1 MQHIEKSIKAFTSL
15 DESFKGSGGQAI
27 RSFYREFHLPFLT
40 FLGDTIRRY
49 KAKLKVMNYSL
60 STVESSQSGFIR
72 QSFLDNELE
81 HGLRKVEN
89 LTKDLTDE
97 VNHALRQISDIMS
110 VPTIRDDEFIY
121 KIRQAMK
128 HKDNTIERLQQ
139 FDQRQTY
146 TLHTIDQDFT
156 KLKNCVH
163 DIQAMFKSKQI
174 KITTFK
180 MNQLSDIEPYRDIRA
195 RLEYEEAVHLIKE
208 KLIDL
213 YHKAIDTNY
222 AELLLDAF
230 HEVFPSFSSKA
241 NVSSTIEKN
250 DLSHLPKDVADRY
263 KDSPEWTDEQIKD
276 LEDFI
281 NGKPKKSKGD
291 TEEYIPNKPHTSSES
306 ENYVNDEHNIFG
318 RPLGGGKPEFDE
330 KLVAG
335 SEFVFDFFLGDVN
348 TVLDS
353 EASFQDRI
361 LAGIMIVPAGKVL
374 KLADKIKDLDKVADV
389 GKDVK
394 KATKGTRND
403 RINTN
408 IDDFNAKTAT
418 NKQKGNFG
426 EIKSNDNLLN
436 NKSLKDAGYDLI
448 PVGKNAPLSLNDKIV
463 KGIDGLYENTN
474 PNSTIKYVID
484 EAKFGGSQLGKTK
497 DGKQMS
503 NSWILGEVTG
513 NDRILDAVEGDELLA
528 IKIADAL
535 EDNQVE
541 RVLSKVDSNGN
552 VTTFRLDVNGNIIG
566 EWP

>member
-1 MQHIEKSIKAFTSL
+1 
-15 DESFKGSGGQAI
+15 
-27 RSFYREFHLPFLT
+27 
-40 FLGDTIRRY
+40 
-49 KAKLKVMNYSL
+49 MNYSL

-97 VNHALRQISDIMS
+97 VNHALRRISDIMS

-121 KIRQAMK
+121 KVRQAMK
-128 HKDNTIERLQQ
+128 HKENTIERLQQ

-230 HEVFPSFSSKA
+230 HEVFPGFSSKA
-241 NVSSTIEKN
+241 KVSSTIERN

-263 KDSPEWTDEQIKD
+263 KDSPELTEEQIKG

-318 RPLGGGKPEFDE
+318 RPLGGGKPEIDE

-335 SEFVFDFFLGDVN
+335 SEFVFDFFIGDDVN

-353 EASFQDRI
+353 EASLQERI
-361 LAGIMIVPAGKVL
+361 LAGISIVPAGKVL

-394 KATKGTRND
+394 NGTKGTDKIPKVKSAKEVEIINQRGESLGELDEIDIENKIFYEDKSAQGLNKVNPKTGLPAQTPQQFADKQILTKTRN
-403 RINTN
+403 RINAFEKATSTRATKNGSSEIPSLEDIKNIKEFVFRLDGDTAELRQAVTN
-408 IDDFNAKTAT
+408 
-418 NKQKGNFG
+418 
-426 EIKSNDNLLN
+426 
-436 NKSLKDAGYDLI
+436 
-448 PVGKNAPLSLNDKIV
+448 SLNQLRKEFPDYKF
-463 KGIDGLYENTN
+463 
-474 PNSTIKYVID
+474 S
-484 EAKFGGSQLGKTK
+484 AKFGG
-497 DGKQMS
+497 
-503 NSWILGEVTG
+503 N
-513 NDRILDAVEGDELLA
+513 
-528 IKIADAL
+528 
-535 EDNQVE
+535 
-541 RVLSKVDSNGN
+541 
-552 VTTFRLDVNGNIIG
+552 
-566 EWP
+566 

>member
-1 MQHIEKSIKAFTSL
+1 M
-15 DESFKGSGGQAI
+15 
-27 RSFYREFHLPFLT
+27 
-40 FLGDTIRRY
+40 
-49 KAKLKVMNYSL
+49 MNYSL

-97 VNHALRQISDIMS
+97 VNHALRRISDIMS

-121 KIRQAMK
+121 KVRQAMK
-128 HKDNTIERLQQ
+128 HKENTIERLQQ

-230 HEVFPSFSSKA
+230 HEVFPGFSSKA
-241 NVSSTIEKN
+241 KVSSTIERN
-250 DLSHLPKDVADRY
+250 DLSHLPKDVTYKY
-263 KDSPEWTDEQIKD
+263 KDSLELTEEQTKNLQNYLKGIQSGEIEGNMD
-276 LEDFI
+276 EDF
-281 NGKPKKSKGD
+281 
-291 TEEYIPNKPHTSSES
+291 H
-306 ENYVNDEHNIFG
+306 VNSDDYAFEHNIFG
-318 RPLGGGKPEFDE
+318 RPLGGGKPEIDE

-374 KLADKIKDLDKVADV
+374 KLADKIKDLDKIADV

-394 KATKGTRND
+394 SGTKGTGALNYKLKPQDLDWRGSGKTYKDALIEAFKRTGLSKDNFKVTKWGKD
-403 RINTN
+403 INGKSIPVEWKSKDGAQVN
-408 IDDFNAKTAT
+408 IDWPHDGYF
-418 NKQKGNFG
+418 
-426 EIKSNDNLLN
+426 
-436 NKSLKDAGYDLI
+436 KDGIWQSGPDAPHIGWQT
-448 PVGKNAPLSLNDKIV
+448 PGKR
-463 KGIDGLYENTN
+463 
-474 PNSTIKYVID
+474 NSTVGHIIVD
-484 EAKFGGSQLGKTK
+484 EVPARR
-497 DGKQMS
+497 
-503 NSWILGEVTG
+503 EP
-513 NDRILDAVEGDELLA
+513 R
-528 IKIADAL
+528 
-535 EDNQVE
+535 
-541 RVLSKVDSNGN
+541 
-552 VTTFRLDVNGNIIG
+552 
-566 EWP
+566 